1 MDHLVIM
8 QYYQQGKSELGIH
21 QISAVLRGEFVNDPQ
36 ILRSSHLVEKNLD
49 DQKGPENVHAQIKE
63 EQPEH
68 S

>member
-21 QISAVLRGEFVNDPQ
+21 QISAVLRDEFVNDPQ
-36 ILRSSHLVEKNLD
+36 ILRSSHLLEKLLD
-49 DQKGPENVHAQIKE
+49 DQKRLANVCAKLKE